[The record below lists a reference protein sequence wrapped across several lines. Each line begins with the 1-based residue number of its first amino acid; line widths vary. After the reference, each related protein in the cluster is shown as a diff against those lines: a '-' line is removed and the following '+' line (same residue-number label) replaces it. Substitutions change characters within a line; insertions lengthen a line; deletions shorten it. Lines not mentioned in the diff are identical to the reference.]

1 MMSHIIDYYSRI
13 QDGKIPAVDSVKR
26 QYEILANKAEHP
38 DKYHLDLDIAKR
50 HIDFIE
56 KFCKQSQG
64 VMGAPLKLELFQ
76 KAHLE
81 AAFGF
86 VDDNDIRQYTEVDI
100 FEGRKNGKT
109 TELAAVSLDLLC
121 NDGEGAPEIY
131 FIATKLDQAKKGFD
145 EAERMRKHSPFLSK
159 HLRKRASD
167 IYFPYNEGIIKAL
180 ASDLKKLDSYNSSG
194 IIIDELGAI
203 TNRRIYDDMK
213 QSTSSRRQPLLFC
226 ISTNNFVRN
235 GIYDDQVKYG
245 EGILNGTVKD
255 EHILFIH
262 YHLQD
267 RDQWDKKQ
275 FWILANPGMGTI
287 KKYDTLEAFVNKAKQ
302 DQAFKATVMV
312 KDFNMTEN
320 AAVNWLEYGDAYSE
334 ETFAMEDVANSYA
347 IGGCDLSS
355 TIDLTCATLL
365 LQKRGSQKKYVLQK
379 YFLPESRLEEIM
391 KKDVPEAPYR
401 LWADQGW
408 LHICE
413 GTQVSYHDVSMW
425 FYQMV
430 ENHGIR
436 PLWIGYDRALAG
448 YWVEEM
454 EGLGFEMEKLAQG
467 AFTWTYPMKRLG
479 AEFHEHNVIYNKNPI
494 LLWNLMNTV
503 KKSRNEDGIE
513 SCMPVKPSYEMRIDG
528 TVSLLNAYT
537 SYCKHEEEY
546 MNFIAMKG

>member
-1 MMSHIIDYYSRI
+1 MSYIIDYYTQI
-13 QDGKIPAVDSVKR
+13 QDGKILAPDSVKR
-26 QYEILANKAEHP
+26 QYEILARNAEHP
-38 DKYHLDLDIAKR
+38 GKYHLDLDISGR

-56 KFCKQSQG
+56 KFCRQSQG
-64 VMGAPLKLELFQ
+64 VMGEPLKLELFQ

-86 VDDNDIRQYTEVDI
+86 VDDNSIRQYTEADI

-131 FIATKLDQAKKGFD
+131 FIATKIDQAKKGFD

-167 IYFPYNEGIIKAL
+167 IYFPKNEGIIKPL
-180 ASDLKKLDSYNSSG
+180 ASDIKKLDSYNSSG

-235 GIYDDQVKYG
+235 GIYDDQVRYG
-245 EGILNGTVKD
+245 EGVLNGTIED
-255 EHILFIH
+255 EHFLFIH
-262 YHLQD
+262 YHLED
-267 RDQWDKKQ
+267 RDQWDKKKY
-275 FWILANPGMGTI
+275 WILANPGIGTI
-287 KKYDTLEAFVNKAKQ
+287 KKEKTLEDFVKKAKQ
-302 DQAFKATVMV
+302 DPGFKPTVMV

-320 AAVNWLEYGDAYSE
+320 AAVKWLDYTDALN
-334 ETFAMEDVANSYA
+334 ETKIDIERLKSSYA
-347 IGGCDLSS
+347 VGGCDLSS
-355 TIDLTCATLL
+355 TTDLTCATLL
-365 LQKRGSQKKYVLQK
+365 IEKPADPNIYVLQK
-379 YFLPESRLEEIM
+379 YFLPESRLEEIE
-391 KKDVPEAPYR
+391 KKAVPEAPYR
-401 LWADQGW
+401 KWAEDGW

-413 GTQVSYHDVSMW
+413 GTRVNYHDVSMW
-425 FYQMV
+425 FYKKVQ
-430 ENHGIR
+430 ENNIR

-454 EGLGFEMEKLAQG
+454 ENLGFEMEKIAQG
-467 AFTWTYPMKRLG
+467 AFTWTYPMKRLA
-479 AEFHEHNVIYNKNPI
+479 AEFHEHRIVYDKNPI

-503 KKSRNEDGIE
+503 KKSKNEDGIE
-513 SCMPVKPSYEMRIDG
+513 SCMPVKDTKEGRIDG

-537 SYCKHEEEY
+537 SYCKHEDEY
-546 MNFIAMKG
+546 KRYIK

>member
-1 MMSHIIDYYSRI
+1 MSFIIDYYTEI
-13 QDGKIPAVDSVKR
+13 QDGKILVPDSVKR
-26 QYEILANKAEHP
+26 QYEILVNNAEHP
-38 DKYHLDLDIAKR
+38 EKYHLDLDIANR

-56 KFCKQSQG
+56 RFCKQSQG

-81 AAFGF
+81 AVFGF
-86 VDDNDIRQYTEVDI
+86 VDDDDIRQYTEADI

-109 TELAAVSLDLLC
+109 TELAGTALDLLC
-121 NDGEGAPEIY
+121 NDREGAPEIY
-131 FIATKLDQAKKGFD
+131 FIATKMDQARKGFD

-159 HLRKRASD
+159 HLKKRASD
-167 IYFPYNEGIIKAL
+167 IYFPKNEGIIKPL
-180 ASDLKKLDSYNSSG
+180 ASDIKKLDSYNSSG
-194 IIIDELGAI
+194 VIIDELGAI

-213 QSTSSRRQPLLFC
+213 QSTSSRRQPLVFC

-235 GIYDDQVKYG
+235 GIYDDQIKYG
-245 EGILNGTVKD
+245 TGVLNGTIKD
-255 EHILFIH
+255 EHFLFIH
-262 YHLQD
+262 YHLED
-267 RDQWDKKQ
+267 RDLWDKKQ
-275 FWILANPGMGTI
+275 YWILANPGIGTI
-287 KKYDTLEAFVNKAKQ
+287 KKWKRMEEFVNKAKQ
-302 DQAFKATVMV
+302 DPSYKPTVMV

-320 AAVNWLEYGDAYSE
+320 AATKWLEYRDALNE
-334 ETFAMEDVANSYA
+334 ETFSMEELRDRYA

-355 TIDLTCATLL
+355 TIDLTCATMMLKK
-365 LQKRGSQKKYVLQK
+365 QKAGKFFVLQK

-401 LWADQGW
+401 LWSEKGW
-408 LHICE
+408 MHVCE

-425 FYQMV
+425 FYHMV
-430 ENHGIR
+430 EEYGIR

-454 EGLGFEMEKLAQG
+454 ESLGFDMEKLAQG

-479 AEFHEHNVIYNKNPI
+479 AEFHEHNIVYNQNPI

-513 SCMPVKPSYEMRIDG
+513 SCMPVKESKEERIDG
-528 TVSLLNAYT
+528 TVSLLNAFT
-537 SYCKHEEEY
+537 TFCRHEEEY
-546 MNFIAMKG
+546 LNYIER

>member
-1 MMSHIIDYYSRI
+1 MSFLLDYYTQI
-13 QDGKIPAVDSVKR
+13 QDGKILVPDTVKR
-26 QYEILANKAEHP
+26 QYEILANNAEHP
-38 DKYHLDLDIAKR
+38 DKYHLDLDIAGR

-64 VMGAPLKLELFQ
+64 TMGAPLKLELFQ

-86 VDDNDIRQYTEVDI
+86 VDDNGIRQYTEADI

-109 TELAAVSLDLLC
+109 TELAGVSLDLLC
-121 NDGEGAPEIY
+121 NDREGAPEIY
-131 FIATKLDQAKKGFD
+131 FIATKMDQAKKGFD
-145 EAERMRKHSPFLSK
+145 EAERMRKHSPFLAK
-159 HLRKRASD
+159 HLKKRASD
-167 IYFPYNEGIIKAL
+167 IYFPHNEGIVKPL
-180 ASDLKKLDSYNSSG
+180 ASDVKKLDSLNSHG

-213 QSTSSRRQPLLFC
+213 QSTSSREQPLLFC

-245 EGILNGTVKD
+245 EGILAGTVKD
-255 EHILFIH
+255 EHFLFIH
-262 YHLQD
+262 YHLED
-267 RDQWDKKQ
+267 RGQWDKPKY
-275 FWILANPGMGTI
+275 WILANPGLGTI
-287 KKYDTLEAFVNKAKQ
+287 KKVKTLEGFVEKAKQ
-302 DQAFKATVMV
+302 DPAFKATVMV

-320 AAVNWLEYGDAYSE
+320 AAIKWLEYTYALNE
-334 ETFAMEDVANSYA
+334 EKIDHEHMRNSYA

-355 TIDLTCATLL
+355 TTDLTAATLL
-365 LQKRGSQKKYVLQK
+365 VQKPADPKIYVLQK
-379 YFLPESRLEEIM
+379 HFLPEARLEEIEKM
-391 KKDVPEAPYR
+391 AVPEAPYR
-401 LWADQGW
+401 QWADQGW

-413 GTQVSYHDVSMW
+413 GTKVNYHDVSMW
-425 FYQMV
+425 FYKNV
-430 ENHGIR
+430 RENNIR

-454 EGLGFEMEKLAQG
+454 ESLGFEMEKIAQG

-479 AEFHEHNVIYNKNPI
+479 AEFHAHNVVYDKNPM
-494 LLWNLMNTV
+494 LLWCLMNTV
-503 KKSRNEDGIE
+503 KKSKNEDGIE
-513 SCMPVKPSYEMRIDG
+513 SCMPVKDSKGQRIDG

-546 MNFIAMKG
+546 LKFIK

>member
-1 MMSHIIDYYSRI
+1 MSYIIDYYTQI
-13 QDGKIPAVDSVKR
+13 QDGKILAPDSVKR
-26 QYEILANKAEHP
+26 QYEILVHNAEHP
-38 DKYHLDLDIAKR
+38 GKYHLDLDISGK

-81 AAFGF
+81 ATFGF
-86 VDDNDIRQYTEVDI
+86 VDDNNIRQYTEADI

-131 FIATKLDQAKKGFD
+131 FIATKIDQAKKGFD

-167 IYFPYNEGIIKAL
+167 IYFPKNEGIIKPL
-180 ASDLKKLDSYNSSG
+180 ASDIKKLDSYNSSG

-235 GIYDDQVKYG
+235 GIYDDQVRYG
-245 EGILNGTVKD
+245 EGVLNGTVED
-255 EHILFIH
+255 EHFLFIH
-262 YHLQD
+262 YHLED
-267 RDQWDKKQ
+267 RDQWDKKKY
-275 FWILANPGMGTI
+275 WILANPGIGTI
-287 KKYDTLEAFVNKAKQ
+287 KKWEKLEGFVNKAKQ
-302 DQAFKATVMV
+302 DPGFKPTVMV

-320 AAVNWLEYGDAYSE
+320 AAVKWLDYADALN
-334 ETFAMEDVANSYA
+334 ETKIDIGYLKNSYA
-347 IGGCDLSS
+347 VGGCDLSS
-355 TIDLTCATLL
+355 TIDLTNATLL
-365 LQKRGSQKKYVLQK
+365 VEKPDDSNLYVLQK
-379 YFLPESRLEEIM
+379 YFLPESRLEEIE
-391 KKDVPEAPYR
+391 KKAVPEAPYR
-401 LWADQGW
+401 KWADDGW

-413 GTQVSYHDVSMW
+413 GTRVNYHDVSMW
-425 FYQMV
+425 FYKQV
-430 ENHGIR
+430 QEYNIR

-454 EGLGFEMEKLAQG
+454 EGLGFEMEKIAQG
-467 AFTWTYPMKRLG
+467 AFTWTYPMKRLA
-479 AEFHEHNVIYNKNPI
+479 AECHEHRIVYDRNPI

-503 KKSRNEDGIE
+503 KKAKNEDGIE
-513 SCMPVKPSYEMRIDG
+513 SCMPVKETKEGRIDG
-528 TVSLLNAYT
+528 TVGLLNAYT
-537 SYCKHEEEY
+537 SYCKHEDEY
-546 MNFIAMKG
+546 KKYIK

>member
-1 MMSHIIDYYSRI
+1 MSFILEYYEQI
-13 QDGKIPAVDSVKR
+13 QDGKILVPDTVKR
-26 QYEILANKAEHP
+26 QYEILANNAEHP
-38 DKYHLDLDIAKR
+38 DKYHLDLDISNR

-56 KFCKQSQG
+56 KFCRQSQG

-86 VDDNDIRQYTEVDI
+86 VDDNNIRQYTEADI

-131 FIATKLDQAKKGFD
+131 FIATKLDQAKKGYD

-159 HLRKRASD
+159 HIRKRASD
-167 IYFPYNEGIIKAL
+167 IYFPYNEGIIKPL

-194 IIIDELGAI
+194 VIVDELGAI

-245 EGILNGTVKD
+245 EGILAGTIKD
-255 EHILFIH
+255 EHFLFIH
-262 YHLQD
+262 YHLED
-267 RDQWDKKQ
+267 RGQWDKKEY
-275 FWILANPGMGTI
+275 WVLANPGLGSI
-287 KKYDTLEAFVNKAKQ
+287 KKVKTLEDFVNKAKQ
-302 DQAFKATVMV
+302 DPAFKATVMV

-320 AAVNWLEYGDAYSE
+320 AAVKWLEYTDALNE
-334 ETFAMEDVANSYA
+334 KKIDAERLKNSYA
-347 IGGCDLSS
+347 IGGCDLSA
-355 TIDLTCATLL
+355 TTDLTCATLIIR
-365 LQKRGSQKKYVLQK
+365 KPEDRKIYVQQK
-379 YFLPESRLEEIM
+379 YFLPESRLEEVEKM
-391 KKDVPEAPYR
+391 SVPEAPYR
-401 LWADQGW
+401 QWSDQGW

-413 GTQVSYHDVSMW
+413 GNKVNYHDVSMW
-425 FYQMV
+425 FYKNV
-430 ENHGIR
+430 RENNIR

-454 EGLGFEMEKLAQG
+454 ESLGFEMEKIAQG
-467 AFTWTYPMKRLG
+467 AFTWTYPMKRLE
-479 AEFHEHNVIYNKNPI
+479 AEFREHNVVYDKNPI
-494 LLWNLMNTV
+494 LLWCLMNTV
-503 KKSRNEDGIE
+503 KKSKNEDNIE
-513 SCMPVKPSYEMRIDG
+513 SCMPIKESKGLRIDG

-546 MNFIAMKG
+546 MRYIK

>member
-1 MMSHIIDYYSRI
+1 MSYILEYYSQI
-13 QDGKIPAVDSVKR
+13 QDGKILVPDSVKR
-26 QYEILANKAEHP
+26 QYEILANNAEHP
-38 DKYHLDLDIAKR
+38 DKYHLDLDIAKK

-56 KFCKQSQG
+56 RFCRQSQG

-86 VDDNDIRQYTEVDI
+86 VDDNDIRQYTEADI

-121 NDGEGAPEIY
+121 NDDEGAPEIY
-131 FIATKLDQAKKGFD
+131 FIATKLDQARKGYD

-159 HLRKRASD
+159 HIRKRAGD
-167 IYFPYNEGIIKAL
+167 IYFPRNEGIIKPL

-245 EGILNGTVKD
+245 QGVLNGTIKD
-255 EHILFIH
+255 EHFLFIH
-262 YHLQD
+262 YHLED
-267 RDQWDKKQ
+267 RDQWDKKKY
-275 FWILANPGMGTI
+275 WILANPGIGTI
-287 KKYDTLEAFVNKAKQ
+287 KKYKTLEAFVNKAKQ
-302 DQAFKATVMV
+302 DPAFKPTVMV

-320 AAVNWLEYGDAYSE
+320 AAVKWLDYNEAYSD
-334 ETFAMEDVANSYA
+334 ETFEMDEVRSCYA

-355 TIDLTCATLL
+355 TIDLTCATIII
-365 LQKRGSQKKYVLQK
+365 KKAGSPKIYVLQK
-379 YFLPESRLEEIM
+379 YFLPESRLEEIE
-391 KKDVPEAPYR
+391 KKEVPEAPYK
-401 LWADQGW
+401 LWAKNGW
-408 LHICE
+408 LHVCE
-413 GTQVSYHDVSMW
+413 GTQVNYHDVSMW
-425 FYQMV
+425 FYQMF
-430 ENHGIR
+430 EEYDIR

-454 EGLGFEMEKLAQG
+454 EGLGFEMEKLPQG

-479 AEFHEHNVIYNKNPI
+479 AEFHEHNIVYNKNPI

-503 KKSRNEDGIE
+503 KKAKNSDGIE
-513 SCMPVKPSYEMRIDG
+513 SCMPVKESKEMRIDG

-537 SYCKHEEEY
+537 SYCRHEEEY
-546 MNFIAMKG
+546 NSYIG